1 MRERE
6 GSILARESPK
16 ECCQHLAGEL
26 DESGGSCLAREGGQ
40 QPPLKRL
47 GDQSRTGSVGAIIE
61 PHDLPRAG
69 KAPAEPEPEPEG
81 EGCAP
86 TRSGWAVQHLP
97 TASESVCVTSEDR
110 QASDLR
116 RAEIQST
123 SYLVGV
129 K

>member
-69 KAPAEPEPEPEG
+69 NAPAEPEPYHHQPDRGATATSAALEG
-81 EGCAP
+81 
-86 TRSGWAVQHLP
+86 
-97 TASESVCVTSEDR
+97 SVG
-110 QASDLR
+110 
-116 RAEIQST
+116 ST
-123 SYLVGV
+123 L
-129 K
+129 